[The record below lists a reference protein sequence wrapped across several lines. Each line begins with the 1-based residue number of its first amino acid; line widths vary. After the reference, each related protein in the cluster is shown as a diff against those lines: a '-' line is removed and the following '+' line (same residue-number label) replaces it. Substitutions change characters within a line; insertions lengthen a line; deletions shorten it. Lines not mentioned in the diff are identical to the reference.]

1 MNVSTFALKEAIQAA
16 MKEHGWSIRDGENG
30 SNGDDS

>member
-1 MNVSTFALKEAIQAA
+1 MNVTTFALKEAIQAA
-16 MKEHGWSIRDGENG
+16 MREHGWSIHEGKNG